1 MPEALSTD
9 RRKMRLEMQQL
20 LMRSWGFLM
29 WLTRILAC
37 GRLRS
42 SLMTGTLLKAADLL
56 LRGVK
61 GLGGNGEAGAR
72 AVPMKLFFCPQL
84 CDTSS

>member
-1 MPEALSTD
+1 
-9 RRKMRLEMQQL
+9 MRLEMQQL

-29 WLTRILAC
+29 WVTRRLAC

-42 SLMTGTLLKAADLL
+42 SLMTGTLLKAVDLL

-61 GLGGNGEAGAR
+61 GRGRNGDAGAR
-72 AVPMKLFFCPQL
+72 AVAMKLFFCPQL
-84 CDTSS
+84 CNTSS